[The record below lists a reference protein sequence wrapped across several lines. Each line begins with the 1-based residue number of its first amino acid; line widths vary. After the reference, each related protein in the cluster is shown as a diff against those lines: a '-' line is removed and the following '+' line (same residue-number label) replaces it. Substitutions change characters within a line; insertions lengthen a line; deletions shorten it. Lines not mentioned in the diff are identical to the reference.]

1 MKDKTMKDLNGIV
14 TDASAKEREQ
24 NRRRDIQARA
34 LLSYVRDG
42 SAVIR
47 RVMIGKEPREMV
59 VKR

>member
-1 MKDKTMKDLNGIV
+1 MKDCNGIV
-14 TDASAKEREQ
+14 TDASVKRSEQ

-59 VKR
+59 VIR

>member
-1 MKDKTMKDLNGIV
+1 MKDCNVIV
-14 TDASAKEREQ
+14 TDASVKRSEQ

-59 VKR
+59 VIR

>member
-1 MKDKTMKDLNGIV
+1 MKDWNEIV
-14 TDASAKEREQ
+14 TDASVKAREQ
-24 NRRRDIQARA
+24 NRRRYIQARA

-47 RVMIGKEPREMV
+47 HVMIGPELREMV